1 MSSLKITAAL
11 LAFAAVMQAHAI
23 YITTPTALVMT
34 VAPRAKGTKVAAN
47 PFFRSYLEASADSP
61 ESFSMATAAPVESA
75 VLTIPNSASNL
86 IIASKFFP
94 AKEGFVQYV
103 PEPSSMVVIAV
114 AGLLPFFRRRRQ

>member
-11 LAFAAVMQAHAI
+11 LTFAAVMQAHAI
-23 YITTPTALVMT
+23 YITTSTALAKPA
-34 VAPRAKGTKVAAN
+34 APRAKGTKVAAN
-47 PFFRSYLEASADSP
+47 PFIRSYLEASADSP
-61 ESFSMATAAPVESA
+61 ESFSVTTAAPVESA

-103 PEPSSMVVIAV
+103 PEPSSMVVISF